1 LTGRMATFKDISAWP
16 EQPWWNTGGTR
27 NKKVYQCPDDGHL
40 YYFKQSFN
48 KGNRNYRY
56 EFWSEVIASEI
67 GQSLGFDIL
76 RYDVAMRNDVV
87 GCISRSMIDPAKEE
101 LIEGGKYL
109 TAFDN
114 TFQPDDYSS
123 RNRYDFQMIAA
134 TLGSFS
140 REKYINNI
148 IETMVFDAL
157 IGNSDRHQ
165 ENWALVH
172 VNSRMTESIGQL
184 SKDVERGG
192 LDRMPA
198 WLRRIMALIMTPQ
211 GQLKSEVER
220 ARLLLPKE
228 TRFSPIYDSGC
239 SFGRELQD
247 SAIEQMLKDR
257 ERLKKYVTDGKCEIH
272 WQQKKLRHFDIL
284 KRLMEEP
291 ERAEVVKQSVSKIDR
306 GYDRNRVASMVNDID
321 IELKERMPSEALPQ
335 SRKDF
340 ICEVVHLRKSALVEL
355 IRA

>member
-1 LTGRMATFKDISAWP
+1 MAKLIDISAWP

-27 NKKVYQCPDDGHL
+27 NKKVYQCPDDGQL

-48 KGNRNYRY
+48 KGKRNYRY

-67 GQSLGFDIL
+67 GQSVGFDIL
-76 RYDVAMRNDVV
+76 QYDVAIRKGVV
-87 GCISRSMIDPAKEE
+87 GCISKSMIDPATEE

-114 TFQPDDYSS
+114 TFQPDEYSS
-123 RNRYDFQMIAA
+123 RNRYDFQLIAA

-140 REKYINNI
+140 REKYINDI

-184 SKDVERGG
+184 SKEVEGGG
-192 LDRMPA
+192 LDMMPS
-198 WLRRIMALIMTPQ
+198 WFRKIVALVVTTQ
-211 GQLKSEVER
+211 GKLKPEVER

-239 SFGRELQD
+239 SFGRELED
-247 SAIEQMLKDR
+247 GAIDQMLNDR
-257 ERLKKYVTDGKCEIH
+257 ARLKKYVKDGKCEIH
-272 WQQKKLRHFDIL
+272 WQQEKLRHFDIL

-291 ERAEVVKQSVSKIDR
+291 EWAAVVRQVVTRIDKK
-306 GYDRNRVASMVNDID
+306 YHANLVASIVNNVDSQLR
-321 IELKERMPSEALPQ
+321 EQMPSEALPQ
-335 SRKDF
+335 PRKDF
-340 ICEVVHLRKSALVEL
+340 ICEVVHLRKSALTAL
-355 IRA
+355 IAQ